1 MIDLYIH
8 VYTYTKYFLHY
19 FLSKSIVI
27 HSALDMDR
35 AEIYVIQ
42 FSINNLPVLKN
53 AWTAQNIML
62 MSDSIF
68 IRRISYF
75 FYFTYFLKVANL

>member
-1 MIDLYIH
+1 MTDLYI
-8 VYTYTKYFLHY
+8 YTKYLLHY
-19 FLSKSIVI
+19 FLSKWIVI

-42 FSINNLPVLKN
+42 FSINNLPVLKMHGLHKI
-53 AWTAQNIML
+53 IML